1 MRGTALLL
9 SLVMVAGAVTP
20 SLRARADGEASAAE
34 PEAPPEPKKTPNQK
48 KAEAHYKR
56 ARELYQLGRY
66 REAIAQ
72 LEAALKLDPSGAEL
86 LYNLGLIHE
95 KLGDADEAI
104 DAYKRYLKALGPDAD
119 QEEVAKIK
127 GIIKRLEGAKAEL
140 KAREAKKTEHRFTPL
155 SAGLLVGAGV
165 AALATG
171 VFGVAALRH
180 DKDARDYV
188 VRDGKG
194 LDERQALVDRAGSEA
209 TMANVFGGITVLAAA
224 AGITL
229 YFVSEFPK
237 VDDPN
242 EVPRAKA
249 ALKVVPLPQ
258 GGSLGLEVAF

>member
-1 MRGTALLL
+1 MRGRALAL
-9 SLVMVAGAVTP
+9 SLVMLAGALTP
-20 SLRARADGEASAAE
+20 SVPARADVEAAG
-34 PEAPPEPKKTPNQK
+34 PEAGPPEPKKTPNQQ

-104 DAYKRYLKALGPDAD
+104 DAYKRYLKVLGPDAD
-119 QEEVAKIK
+119 AEEVAKIK
-127 GIIKRLEGAKAEL
+127 GAIKRLEGAKTEL
-140 KAREAKKTEHRFTPL
+140 RAREAKKTEHRFTPL

-171 VFGVAALRH
+171 VFGIAALRH
-180 DKDARDYV
+180 DGDARDYV
-188 VRDGKG
+188 VRDQKG
-194 LDERQALVDRAGSEA
+194 LDERQAIVDRAGSEA

-224 AGITL
+224 AGVTL
-229 YFVSEFPK
+229 YFLSDYPR

-242 EVPRAKA
+242 EIPRAKA
-249 ALKVVPLPQ
+249 ALKMTPLPR
-258 GGSLGLEVAF
+258 GGSFGLEIVF